1 MTFEKPA
8 GLKQEIET
16 WATYILEWRDE
27 TLKIAFQID
36 HQDLSARAR
45 ELGLAWGNGFERED
59 AHHADQ

>member
-36 HQDLSARAR
+36 HQDLTARAR
-45 ELGLAWGNGFERED
+45 ELGLA
-59 AHHADQ
+59 